1 MECRVASTI
10 VSAAPDL
17 DIMVVRFAVVLC
29 FHLSLLNPVRGMEP
43 LALLA
48 TQPVWQAAQPITVN
62 VDYDGKL
69 RKRVEVRFRPHV
81 YVLFPQFPH
90 SAQLMKLWN
99 CSKPQR
105 LNTILR
111 KGVRCPHILQR
122 CFEFGPSLVGS
133 ICGAM
138 HAFAQCQASK
148 QCKTTVRLHNDVGGE
163 WTRAWQIRRER
174 EREIHGWRASTK

>member
-10 VSAAPDL
+10 VSAALAL

-69 RKRVEVRFRPHV
+69 QICVLRFV
-81 YVLFPQFPH
+81 SAH
-90 SAQLMKLWN
+90 S
-99 CSKPQR
+99 
-105 LNTILR
+105 
-111 KGVRCPHILQR
+111 
-122 CFEFGPSLVGS
+122 
-133 ICGAM
+133 
-138 HAFAQCQASK
+138 
-148 QCKTTVRLHNDVGGE
+148 
-163 WTRAWQIRRER
+163 
-174 EREIHGWRASTK
+174 